1 MRLFSKLLMTLI
13 ILSFINTAHAAA
25 IINCDPGDRP
35 VKLIKVLEKNDTLT
49 FIFQTNKSVGT
60 EQISQISIFSDNNK
74 KFPNGVKYDL
84 HKKLFSWD
92 FKFDLTKDDVDAITI
107 SISYRTASKKSE
119 LSFSCSSSYRI
130 NLSKFYA
137 HYKKNN

>member
-1 MRLFSKLLMTLI
+1 MRLLPKLLM
-13 ILSFINTAHAAA
+13 ILTMFSSIKTVHAAA

-35 VKLIKVLEKNDTLT
+35 AKLIKVLEKNDTLT
-49 FIFQTNKSVGT
+49 FIFRTDKSDGT
-60 EQISQISIFSDNNK
+60 EQISRIGIYSDNNK
-74 KFPNGVKYDL
+74 KFPDGVKYDL